1 MLILL
6 YSNAKGCVDTRP
18 VVGSRQAAHLV
29 HVWLQPVQ
37 RRLGGETGTNFE
49 AIKVMFG
56 GNLQD
61 HAFFDGL
68 DWEHLYD
75 KDGPR
80 PRRSRTPATTASSVP
95 GTTRCLSIG
104 QRTPVFEVPAP
115 PLQLPSHT
123 RL

>member
-56 GNLQD
+56 RNLQG

-75 KDGPR
+75 KDGPWL
-80 PRRSRTPATTASSVP
+80 P
-95 GTTRCLSIG
+95 
-104 QRTPVFEVPAP
+104 PAP
-115 PLQLPSHT
+115 GAVEPLLQPLRPSQVP
-123 RL
+123 RVASA